1 MTDQL
6 TLDLPVNFFF
16 EADDPIP
23 IDEIVSSLLGLQR
36 LASKVPSLVGAL
48 CNADADVDLEGL
60 KVSKIQSGSLLEV
73 LVLTL
78 LFSSVADKE
87 KCIKWL
93 NETKMGKYA
102 KFGLGGLLLLLL
114 ASEAVT
120 MYDTFASKVGKE
132 QETPSIQANHN
143 VIINIGS
150 QATGVDEETLKGA
163 VDAAL
168 TGDRK
173 KVVRAALDFIRPA
186 SGEGRGGLHVGDH
199 ASGVQFS
206 HQAATDAPATPDFR
220 ARDTE
225 VVYTQTR
232 LEIRALDRDRSDRGW
247 KGTLPQATGEKRLP
261 IEFADG
267 LDIAKAVSEEA
278 VSADVTVVMATDFNR
293 GVLVPKKITVTKIY

>member
-16 EADDPIP
+16 EADDPVP
-23 IDEIVSSLLGLQR
+23 IDEIVSSLLGLQK
-36 LASKVPSLVGAL
+36 LAAKVPTLVGVL
-48 CNADADVDLEGL
+48 CNADGDVDLEGL

-93 NETKMGKYA
+93 NETAMGKYA
-102 KFGLGGLLLLLL
+102 KFGLGGLLVLLL
-114 ASEAVT
+114 ASEAVS
-120 MYDTFASKVGKE
+120 MYDTFASKVDNQK
-132 QETPSIQANHN
+132 ETPSIQANHN
-143 VIINIGS
+143 VIINIGT
-150 QATGVDEETLKGA
+150 QATGVDEEALKSA
-163 VDAAL
+163 VDTAL

-206 HQAATDAPATPDFR
+206 HEAAKDAPPTPDFR

-225 VVYTQTR
+225 VAFVETQ
-232 LEIRALDRDRSDRGW
+232 LEIRALDRDQSDRGW
-247 KGTLPQATGEKRLP
+247 KGTLPRATGEKRLP
-261 IEFADG
+261 IEFSEG
-267 LDIAKAVSEEA
+267 LDISKAIKNESVK
-278 VSADVTVVMATDFNR
+278 ADVTVVMATDFNR